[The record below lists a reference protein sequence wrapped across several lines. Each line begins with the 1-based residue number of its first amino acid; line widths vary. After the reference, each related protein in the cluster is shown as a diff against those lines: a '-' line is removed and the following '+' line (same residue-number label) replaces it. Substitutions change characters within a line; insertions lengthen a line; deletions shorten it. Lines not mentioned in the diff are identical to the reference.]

1 MEQIKQERNRILIVD
16 DEAFVRDILLEV
28 LSPLYECTTAASAAE
43 AVVLVEEQRF
53 EVVLTDIDLGD
64 MSGVDLVPIIREVQ
78 PDSVVVIISGNQDID
93 HAIAA
98 MRSGAFD
105 YIRKPFDLDIVE
117 FAVKRALGHH
127 KLLTEK
133 RQYETHLEHLVKQRT
148 DQLSHLAYH
157 DPLTNLP
164 NRELF
169 VDRLNELLLR
179 SDAEGRV
186 ALMKIGLDGFSKIQE
201 TLGYP
206 ASAIILKEVGSR
218 LSGSIENA
226 AILSRLEGY
235 EFALLFADFD
245 GDHEVVESLKKIDA
259 AINQPV
265 IIENNEI
272 FLTASIGIGFFSGG
286 EADPATML
294 KNTATALHRAR
305 EEGGNTHRFF
315 TDGMDREAS
324 RRFAIENG
332 LHQALDRGEI
342 GVVYQPKVN
351 VNSGKVCG
359 IEALIRWKHP
369 ELGEVSPAEFIP
381 LAEESG
387 NIIAL
392 GEWVLR
398 RACEDAE
405 GLRAAGF
412 ELSLAVNLSARQLQ
426 SDDISTRIV
435 EVLAETGFPARL
447 LNLEITESSIMR
459 NADAAIETLARLKK
473 IGIKISLDDFGTGY
487 SSFSHLKR
495 LPIDVLKIDKAFIR
509 DVAGNADDASLT
521 MAMVTLG
528 KNLRLKV
535 VAEGVETQEQL
546 RFLDL
551 VQCDE
556 YQGFYFSEP
565 LSVADIL
572 ALLSSN

>member
-1 MEQIKQERNRILIVD
+1 MEQIRQEKNRILIVD
-16 DEAFVRDILLEV
+16 DEAFVRDILLEL
-28 LSPLYECTTAASAAE
+28 LSPLYECTTASSAAE
-43 AVVLVEEQRF
+43 AVVLVEEHRF

-64 MSGVDLVPIIREVQ
+64 MSGVDLVPIIRQ
-78 PDSVVVIISGNQDID
+78 SLPDTAVVIISGNQDID

-98 MRSGAFD
+98 MRAGAFD
-105 YIRKPFDLDIVE
+105 FVRKPFDLDIVE

-169 VDRLNELLLR
+169 VNKLDEVLWRSNAECRL
-179 SDAEGRV
+179 
-186 ALMKIGLDGFSKIQE
+186 ALMKIGLDGFNKIQD
-201 TLGYP
+201 TLGHP
-206 ASAIILKEVGSR
+206 AAAMVLKEVGSR
-218 LSGSIENA
+218 LSESIEDA
-226 AILSRLEGY
+226 AVVSRLEGD

-259 AINQPV
+259 AIKQPV
-265 IIENNEI
+265 IIEDNEI
-272 FLTASIGIGFFSGG
+272 FLTASIGIGFFRGG
-286 EADPATML
+286 ETDPATML
-294 KNTATALHRAR
+294 KNTATALLRAR
-305 EEGGNTHRFF
+305 EDGGDTHRFF
-315 TDGMDREAS
+315 TDGMDREAF
-324 RRFAIENG
+324 RRFAIRNG
-332 LHQALDRGEI
+332 LRQALERSEI
-342 GVVYQPKVN
+342 AVVYQPKVS
-351 VNSGKVCG
+351 VDSEKICG
-359 IEALIRWKHP
+359 IEALIRWHHP
-369 ELGEVSPAEFIP
+369 EFGEVSPAEFIP

-387 NIIAL
+387 TIIAL

-405 GLRAAGF
+405 RLRAAGF
-412 ELSLAVNLSARQLQ
+412 ELSLAVNLSQKQLQ
-426 SDDISTRIV
+426 LDDISKKIV
-435 EVLAETGFPARL
+435 DVLAETGFPARL

-459 NADAAIETLARLKK
+459 NADAAIEALGRLKR

-495 LPIDVLKIDKAFIR
+495 LPIDVLKIDKAFIN
-509 DVAGNADDASLT
+509 DVTSNADDASLT

-535 VAEGVETQEQL
+535 VAEGVETEEQL
-546 RFLDL
+546 KFLNL

-565 LSVADIL
+565 ISVEEISKML
-572 ALLSSN
+572 ASI